1 MEDYQIDFESRNDY
15 IEFIK
20 EKCKKQN
27 VIVKFTADWCG
38 PCKIIKNYCLN
49 KFDELDGEENF
60 CIEVDVDNSFDI
72 YAFLKQKKMIQGI
85 PTLFLYKKGKD
96 NYIPDSLVSGT
107 EVKEL
112 DYFFNIVM

>member
-1 MEDYQIDFESRNDY
+1 MENYQIDFETRNEY
-15 IEFIK
+15 FEFIK
-20 EKCKKQN
+20 SSCITHN
-27 VIVKFTADWCG
+27 VIVKFTAEWCS
-38 PCKIIKNYCLN
+38 PCKLIKDYCLI
-49 KFDELDGEENF
+49 KFIKLHGDENI

-107 EVKEL
+107 EESEL
-112 DYFFNIVM
+112 NYFFNNI